1 MSTPATTARPAEDL
15 RGSLSWHATELYDDL
30 RLMPMLRK
38 LVSTSCALADAVGGS
53 VSIVNPRAGLYTKI
67 AELGTNC
74 RLGQSFPLHEGVTG
88 RVMDRRAPVILS
100 AYRDLETG
108 HLASDHP
115 AWDGAVAAVPIWW
128 RGDIVAVNVI
138 FAGVASPFSM
148 DEVDHLELV
157 SQVVAPGLV
166 TAIGRELP
174 DVPMS
179 PPHTP
184 EGHAG
189 AGAAG
194 RSASQRTAPLSVDD
208 VTLSLI
214 ELAERVT
221 RDRGSESSPH
231 VHVRIAGYGGRPR
244 LLIENLPQSANDVSG
259 APVPVWQEVVDGV
272 DGPVALQQ
280 ATDPRVIIDVESKIV
295 DSHRRR
301 ADVAVSP
308 CSSREQ
314 EVLRLLARGLSD
326 RAIAG
331 ELCLSPKT
339 VEKHVSAVLRKT
351 GTTSRTAAVVYCI
364 EQGWLQTRD

>member
-38 LVSTSCALADAVGGS
+38 LVSTSCALADAMGGS
-53 VSIVNPRAGLYTKI
+53 VSIVNPRTGLYTKI

-88 RVMDRRAPVILS
+88 RVMERRAPVILS
-100 AYRDLETG
+100 SYRDIETG

-115 AWDGAVAAVPIWW
+115 AWDGAVAAVPVWW

-138 FAGVASPFSM
+138 FAGIARPFSM
-148 DEVDHLELV
+148 EEVDHLELV
-157 SQVVAPGLV
+157 TQVVAPGLV

-174 DVPMS
+174 DVPTS
-179 PPHTP
+179 QPHTP
-184 EGHAG
+184 EGPAD
-189 AGAAG
+189 AAAG
-194 RSASQRTAPLSVDD
+194 KGTSRRTTPLSVDD

-214 ELAERVT
+214 ELAKRVT
-221 RDRGSESSPH
+221 TDRRSESSPD
-231 VHVRIAGYGGRPR
+231 VHVRIAGFGGRPR
-244 LLIENLPQSANDVSG
+244 LLIGNLPQPEDDPPG
-259 APVPVWQEVVDGV
+259 PPVTVWQEIVDGV
-272 DGPVALQQ
+272 DGPVALRQR
-280 ATDPRVIIDVESKIV
+280 TDPRVIIDVESELV
-295 DSHRRR
+295 DSHVPR
-301 ADVAVSP
+301 ADLAVSP

-314 EVLRLLARGLSD
+314 DVLRLVARGLSD